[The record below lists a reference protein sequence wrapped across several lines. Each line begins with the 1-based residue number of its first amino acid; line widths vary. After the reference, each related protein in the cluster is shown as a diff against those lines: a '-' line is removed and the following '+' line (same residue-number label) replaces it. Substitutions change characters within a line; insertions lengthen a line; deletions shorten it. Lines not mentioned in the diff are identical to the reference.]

1 MGLRD
6 KWKDAGKNTGKA
18 FGQLGKA
25 LGHTAKE
32 IFSDDEKEEGDAT
45 LGKDWREVGHNFK
58 DAGKSIGSAAD
69 DTGKK
74 ITKKD
79 KKDVKAANEDD
90 IIDNEAQEVKQIEE
104 KPAEDK

>member
-32 IFSDDEKEEGDAT
+32 IFSDDEKEEGP
-45 LGKDWREVGHNFK
+45 H
-58 DAGKSIGSAAD
+58 
-69 DTGKK
+69 
-74 ITKKD
+74 
-79 KKDVKAANEDD
+79 
-90 IIDNEAQEVKQIEE
+90 
-104 KPAEDK
+104 